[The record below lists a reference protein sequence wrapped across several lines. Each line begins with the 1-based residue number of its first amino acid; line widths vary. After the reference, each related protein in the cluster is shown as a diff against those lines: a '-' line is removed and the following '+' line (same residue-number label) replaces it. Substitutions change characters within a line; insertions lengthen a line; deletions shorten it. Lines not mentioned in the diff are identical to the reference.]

1 MKLHKNILSSLL
13 QTQSTAATI
22 PFQVFGCEMT
32 CGRLESDTKTRG
44 KLFWIFFISSDAF
57 LSKKCF
63 GRLLQTSGSFGLSRK
78 NKRAHKHLLFC
89 VVILCLLHC
98 YFPCLQSFVLHLWK
112 GLLVTWLSIHM
123 AEKAPPSR
131 TNLTVKSGFSH
142 PQQYRYRVK
151 HLTAS
156 APVSI
161 CSRL

>member
-1 MKLHKNILSSLL
+1 MVLNE
-13 QTQSTAATI
+13 TAQKHIEQPPANTI
-22 PFQVFGCEMT
+22 HCCNNP
-32 CGRLESDTKTRG
+32 
-44 KLFWIFFISSDAF
+44 ISSFWMWNDLWQTGIWYKNMRETILDFFLYPLMLF

-131 TNLTVKSGFSH
+131 TNLTVKIRFLSS
-142 PQQYRYRVK
+142 PAIQIQ
-151 HLTAS
+151 S
-156 APVSI
+156 
-161 CSRL
+161 

>member
-1 MKLHKNILSSLL
+1 MYSVCSGCGRAEWNCTKTYWAASCKHNPLL
-13 QTQSTAATI
+13 QQSHFKFLDVKWLVADWNLI
-22 PFQVFGCEMT
+22 QKHEGNYFG
-32 CGRLESDTKTRG
+32 
-44 KLFWIFFISSDAF
+44 FFFISSDAF

-131 TNLTVKSGFSH
+131 TNLTVKIRFLSS
-142 PQQYRYRVK
+142 PAIQIQ
-151 HLTAS
+151 S
-156 APVSI
+156 
-161 CSRL
+161 